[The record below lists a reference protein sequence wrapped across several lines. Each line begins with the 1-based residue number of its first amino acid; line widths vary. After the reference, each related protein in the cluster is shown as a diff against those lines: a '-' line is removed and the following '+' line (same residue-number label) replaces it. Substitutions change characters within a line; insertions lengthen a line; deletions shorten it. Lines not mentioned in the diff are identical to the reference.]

1 MAWDVDLAHSSLEF
15 AVRHMVVSTVKGTF
29 ADFVVEAHVDDQ
41 DLARSTGIVKVNVAS
56 LDTREPRRDAH
67 LRSADFFDV
76 ERFPTMTYAVK
87 SVEQDGDE
95 YRIVG
100 DLTIRDITREV
111 ALTGEVSGPV
121 VDPFGGTRIGVSAAG
136 KLNRHDF
143 GLDWNVVTEAGG
155 LLVGDDVKISVEAEF
170 VQAQKTAEENEA
182 EAALEGAPANT

>member
-15 AVRHMVVSTVKGTF
+15 AVRHMVVSTVKGTLS
-29 ADFVVEAHVDDQ
+29 DFTVEAHVDDE
-41 DLARSTGIVKVNVAS
+41 DLTRSSGVVKVNVAS

-76 ERFPTMTYAVK
+76 ERFPTMTYLVK

-100 DLTIRDITREV
+100 DLTIRDVTREV
-111 ALTGEVSGPV
+111 PLTAEVSGPV
-121 VDPFGGTRIGVSAAG
+121 TDPFGGTRIGVSASG

-170 VQAQKTAEENEA
+170 VQVQ
-182 EAALEGAPANT
+182 APADKNEPEAVLEATPSNS